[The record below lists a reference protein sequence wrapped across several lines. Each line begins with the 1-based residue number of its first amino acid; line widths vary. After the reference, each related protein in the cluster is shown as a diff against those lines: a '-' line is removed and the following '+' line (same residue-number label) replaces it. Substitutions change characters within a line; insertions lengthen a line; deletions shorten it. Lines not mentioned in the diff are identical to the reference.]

1 MSDLLLKNNKQH
13 SVAIVKDSL
22 PVGSLLVIKFNKIVR
37 DSFISYIVNGAKL
50 HLIVA
55 VDFTKTEN

>member
-1 MSDLLLKNNKQH
+1 MLKNNKQH